1 VRGDIALNLPSPE
14 TLLYAL
20 LVITAVLI
28 AIIVVRPAITVSVAG
43 KMLAFVAFCILPV
56 LCGSMAASTHIERS
70 KQTKFCLS
78 CHIMEPYGK
87 SLYVDDRSYIP
98 AAHFQNHRVP
108 PHEACYTCH
117 TDYGLYGGVR
127 AKLGGL
133 RHIYIQYFGT
143 PPRPEDIQLYKPYN
157 NRECLHCHEG
167 SRSFEQGTTHNADP
181 EIMQQI
187 RDNKM
192 SCLSSG
198 CHDTIHN
205 VAQLSNVKSWKP
217 QHPLPS
223 YPK

>member
-1 VRGDIALNLPSPE
+1 LNLPSPE

-20 LVITAVLI
+20 LVTRALLI
-28 AIIVVRPAITVSVAG
+28 AINVVRPSIRVSTTG
-43 KMLAFVAFCILPV
+43 KMLAFVAFCVLPV

-87 SLYVDDRSYIP
+87 SLYVDDPAYIP

-108 PHEACYTCH
+108 PDEACYTGH

-157 NRECLHCHEG
+157 NRERCFCGVG
-167 SRSFEQGTTHNADP
+167 SDTGTRTR
-181 EIMQQI
+181 I
-187 RDNKM
+187 
-192 SCLSSG
+192 
-198 CHDTIHN
+198 
-205 VAQLSNVKSWKP
+205 
-217 QHPLPS
+217 
-223 YPK
+223 